1 MKAQEIFNILRA
13 GGLTRAGSLGMIGNM
28 YAESTLKENI
38 AQRGATKLTD
48 EQYTAAADNS
58 LLDFANDSVGYGLC
72 QWTLNARKKAL
83 LTFAKENGVSVG
95 DGPMQVNF
103 CLKELTEDFSSVYD
117 TLCTSDSIDECA
129 DLICIRFEMPA
140 VNNLEDRRNFAHQ
153 AEALTADQTYT
164 PPIKNP
170 ISATFPPDPSV
181 FILQMVMQYNGY
193 WEQPD
198 GYKSKE
204 FFASLRRFT
213 ADMEGC

>member
-13 GGLTRAGSLGMIGNM
+13 GGLTRAGALGMIGNM

-58 LLDFANDSVGYGLC
+58 LIDFANDSVGYGLC

-103 CLKELTEDFSSVYD
+103 CLKELTEDFSLVYD

-129 DLICIRFEMPA
+129 DLICLRFEMPA
-140 VNNLEDRRNFAHQ
+140 VNNLEDRRIFAHQ
-153 AEALTADQTYT
+153 AEAMTADQTYT
-164 PPIKNP
+164 PPIKKP

-193 WEQPD
+193 WKQPD